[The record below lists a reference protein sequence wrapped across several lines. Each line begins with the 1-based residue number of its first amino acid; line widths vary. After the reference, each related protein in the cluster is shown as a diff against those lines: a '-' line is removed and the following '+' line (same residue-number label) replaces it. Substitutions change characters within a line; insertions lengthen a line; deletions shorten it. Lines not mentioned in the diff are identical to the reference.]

1 MPRLIFLLLL
11 AAVQAETNTGN
22 LALSYLI
29 KSFLLIVLLL
39 AFMYYW
45 YRYLLPKIQAPG
57 NLPGHLLVR
66 EKLVLELG
74 TALYVL
80 EIQGKYKLLV
90 ISNKQTSCYDLSAK
104 NLRYLPPEKK
114 DFAGYLA
121 EFLNNKDNKKGRKN
135 VKK

>member
-1 MPRLIFLLLL
+1 MPFIFLLLC
-11 AAVQAETNTGN
+11 AAAQAETNAGN
-22 LALSYLI
+22 LAFSYLI
-29 KSFLLIVLLL
+29 KSLLFIILLL

-45 YRYLLPKIQAPG
+45 HRYLLPKIQSPG
-57 NLPGHLLVR
+57 TLPNNLVVR

-80 EIQGKYKLLV
+80 EIRGEYKLLV
-90 ISNKQTSCYDLSAK
+90 VSNKQTSCYDLSAK
-104 NLRYLPPEKK
+104 NLRYLPPAEKK

-121 EFLNNKDNKKGRKN
+121 ELLNNKDNKKGRKN